1 MQAVLSARLALQEL
15 ARASGQAGEAD
26 SLEFLLGCLTGAPGM
41 IPKTP
46 HLLLIHDLDAAPAG
60 DDLQAGAGRLSAAVL
75 LFEYSSPLGGSGFF
89 IGTDPTG
96 RRSVIAARELRSRA
110 AALAAR
116 FLLARGAHLVRIAF
130 SEAHQDSDRDRDPVS
145 GAASDAETLHAG
157 DALNALAGEFR
168 SSSIRLPRRA
178 VQWSVRE
185 SHPHAYLPLLPTLEA
200 TLARIG
206 QKTRFNLRYYRRRAE
221 KDLGATFVPDIRIG
235 LEEFL
240 AFNHECS
247 FGVDTALATL
257 RYRMMTSQPN
267 YCVRG
272 VRDRDGRWLAMAGL
286 RRQNGFAELD
296 WQLNRADLPAASLC
310 TVFRSFLIDYE
321 ISAGSTRLYIEG
333 GTNHALGLSFLR
345 QRVTDLA
352 VKRRSVRVGLVERFG
367 ASLLSETSCVR
378 ETLQHPGFEWRS
390 C

>member
-1 MQAVLSARLALQEL
+1 
-15 ARASGQAGEAD
+15 
-26 SLEFLLGCLTGAPGM
+26 
-41 IPKTP
+41 
-46 HLLLIHDLDAAPAG
+46 
-60 DDLQAGAGRLSAAVL
+60 
-75 LFEYSSPLGGSGFF
+75 
-89 IGTDPTG
+89 
-96 RRSVIAARELRSRA
+96 
-110 AALAAR
+110 
-116 FLLARGAHLVRIAF
+116 
-130 SEAHQDSDRDRDPVS
+130 
-145 GAASDAETLHAG
+145 
-157 DALNALAGEFR
+157 
-168 SSSIRLPRRA
+168 
-178 VQWSVRE
+178 
-185 SHPHAYLPLLPTLEA
+185 
-200 TLARIG
+200 
-206 QKTRFNLRYYRRRAE
+206 
-221 KDLGATFVPDIRIG
+221 
-235 LEEFL
+235 
-240 AFNHECS
+240 
-247 FGVDTALATL
+247 
-257 RYRMMTSQPN
+257 MMTSQPN